1 MKMEQ
6 LIVQYLY
13 SNKKVTLQDIG
24 TFIISADINIPV
36 DSEKDTVLPENA
48 IEFKYEP
55 KAGVDEGLINYIVAN
70 SRKIK
75 PLATSDLES
84 FISLNKQFL
93 NIGKPLVMEGLGTLH
108 KTQIGDYAFTQAGTS
123 HVMLQDTPKIVTEKI
138 IEKVTFATP
147 PKEKSGGINKMA
159 VIALL
164 GFIVL
169 GALGLLAY
177 YFINKKNNDVNNE
190 NVEVSSASKDTTNNA
205 ASTNTVAITDTS
217 AAKKLKDSLAA
228 IIPINT
234 SDTNSFYIVIKEFT
248 DLALAQKRYTVLTN
262 YGNKLVLTTKDSV
275 TYKLRMPFKNPL
287 TDTLRVKDSIA
298 VFFKAKTYVELP

>member
-13 SNKKVTLQDIG
+13 SNKKVTLQDVG
-24 TFIISADINIPV
+24 SFVISSDINIPI

-48 IEFKYEP
+48 IEFTYDP
-55 KAGVDEGLINYIVAN
+55 KAGVDEGLIDYIVAN

-123 HVMLQDTPKIVTEKI
+123 HVMLQDAPKVVTEKI
-138 IEKVTFATP
+138 IEKVSFATP
-147 PKEKSGGINKMA
+147 PKEKGGGVNKKAIVA
-159 VIALL
+159 VL
-164 GFIVL
+164 GFVVL

-177 YFINKKNNDVNNE
+177 YFINKKNNDTVSE
-190 NVEVSSASKDTTNNA
+190 NIETSAIANDTTNNA
-205 ASTNTVAITDTS
+205 ATNTTTIADTS
-217 AAKKLKDSLAA
+217 TAKKLKDSISAVR
-228 IIPINT
+228 PINT

-262 YGNKLVLTTKDSV
+262 YGNKLVLTTKDSI
-275 TYKLRMPFKNPL
+275 TYKLRMPFKKPL
-287 TDTLRVKDSIA
+287 TDTLRVKDSIGI
-298 VFFKAKTYVELP
+298 FFQAKTYVELP

>member
-24 TFIISADINIPV
+24 TFIISSDINIPV

-48 IEFKYEP
+48 IEFKYDP
-55 KAGVDEGLINYIVAN
+55 KAGVDDGLIDYIVAN

-108 KTQIGDYAFTQAGTS
+108 KTQIGDYAFSQAGIS
-123 HVMLQDTPKIVTEKI
+123 HVMLQDTPKIVTEKT
-138 IEKVTFATP
+138 IEKVSFATP

-159 VIALL
+159 IVAVL

-169 GALGLLAY
+169 GAIALLAY
-177 YFINKKNNDVNNE
+177 YFINKNNADTSNGNIE
-190 NVEVSSASKDTTNNA
+190 ISTQAKDTTTNS
-205 ASTNTVAITDTS
+205 ASTNTTTIDTS
-217 AAKKLKDSLAA
+217 AAKKTKDSLAA
-228 IIPINT
+228 IRPINT
-234 SDTNSFYIVIKEFT
+234 SDTNSFYIVIKEFN
-248 DLALAQKRYTVLTN
+248 DLALAQKRYAVLTG
-262 YGNKLVLTTKDSV
+262 YGNKLVLTTKDSI
-275 TYKLRMPFKNPL
+275 TYKLRMPFKKPL
-287 TDTLRVKDSIA
+287 TDTLRVKDSIGI
-298 VFFKAKTYVELP
+298 FFQAKTYVELP

>member
-13 SNKKVTLQDIG
+13 SNKKVTLQDVG
-24 TFIISADINIPV
+24 TFTISSDINIPM

-48 IEFKYEP
+48 IEFKYDP
-55 KAGVDEGLINYIVAN
+55 KAGVDEGLIDYIVAN

-93 NIGKPLVMEGLGTLH
+93 NIGKPLIIEGLGTLH
-108 KTQIGDYAFTQAGTS
+108 KTQAGDYSFAQAGTS

-138 IEKVTFATP
+138 IEKVSFATP
-147 PKEKSGGINKMA
+147 PKEKSAGINKMA
-159 VIALL
+159 VVGVL

-177 YFINKKNNDVNNE
+177 YFINKKSADSGNG
-190 NVEVSSASKDTTNNA
+190 NVEVSTAAKDTTSNSSA
-205 ASTNTVAITDTS
+205 NTTTTIDTI

-228 IIPINT
+228 LRPVNKN
-234 SDTNSFYIVIKEFT
+234 DTNSFYIVIKEFT
-248 DLALAQKRYTVLTN
+248 NLALAQKRYTILTN
-262 YGNKLVLTTKDSV
+262 YGNKLVLTTKDSI
-275 TYKLRMPFKNPL
+275 TYKLRMPFRKPL
-287 TDTLRVKDSIA
+287 ADTLRAKDSVG
-298 VFFKAKTYVELP
+298 VFFQAKTYVELP

>member
-13 SNKKVTLQDIG
+13 SNKKVTLQDVG

-48 IEFKYEP
+48 IEFKYDP
-55 KAGVDEGLINYIVAN
+55 KAGVDEGLIDYIVAN

-147 PKEKSGGINKMA
+147 PKEKGSGINKMA
-159 VIALL
+159 IVSIL
-164 GFIVL
+164 GVLVL
-169 GALGLLAY
+169 GAIGLLAY
-177 YFINKKNNDVNNE
+177 YFINKNKETSSENNSEIAVAANDT
-190 NVEVSSASKDTTNNA
+190 SATNKPTNADTSTINKTKDTTATTA
-205 ASTNTVAITDTS
+205 AR
-217 AAKKLKDSLAA
+217 
-228 IIPINT
+228 PINT
-234 SDTNSFYIVIKEFT
+234 ADSNSFYIVIKEFT

-275 TYKLRMPFKNPL
+275 TYKLRMPFKKPL
-287 TDTLRVKDSIA
+287 ADTLRVKDSVGI
-298 VFFKAKTYVELP
+298 FFQAKTYVELP

>member
-24 TFIISADINIPV
+24 TFIISSDINIPV

-48 IEFKYEP
+48 IEFKYDP
-55 KAGVDEGLINYIVAN
+55 KAGVDEGLIDYIVAN

-138 IEKVTFATP
+138 IEKVSFATP
-147 PKEKSGGINKMA
+147 PKEKSGGINKLAILA
-159 VIALL
+159 VL

-169 GALGLLAY
+169 GALALLAY
-177 YFINKKNNDVNNE
+177 YFINNKNNDAGNA
-190 NVEVSSASKDTTNNA
+190 NVETTTAAKDTSNN

-217 AAKKLKDSLAA
+217 VAKKIKDSLAA
-228 IIPINT
+228 IRPVNT

-262 YGNKLVLTTKDSV
+262 YGNKLVLTTRDSI
-275 TYKLRMPFKNPL
+275 TYKLRMPFKKPL
-287 TDTLRVKDSIA
+287 TDTLRVKDSIGI
-298 VFFKAKTYVELP
+298 FFQAKTYVELP

>member
-13 SNKKVTLQDIG
+13 SNKKVTLQDVG

-48 IEFKYEP
+48 IEFKYDP
-55 KAGVDEGLINYIVAN
+55 KAGVDEGLIDYIVAN

-123 HVMLQDTPKIVTEKI
+123 HVMLQDAPKIVTEKI

-147 PKEKSGGINKMA
+147 PKEKSAGINKMA
-159 VIALL
+159 LIGIL

-169 GALGLLAY
+169 GSLGLLAY
-177 YFINKKNNDVNNE
+177 YFINKKNNDAGSE
-190 NVEVSSASKDTTNNA
+190 NVETSTVAKDTSSN
-205 ASTNTVAITDTS
+205 ASTTTALITDTS

-228 IIPINT
+228 ARPVNT

-262 YGNKLVLTTKDSV
+262 YGNKLVLTTKDSI
-275 TYKLRMPFKNPL
+275 TYKLRMPFRKPL
-287 TDTLRVKDSIA
+287 ADTLRVKDSVG
-298 VFFKAKTYVELP
+298 VFFQAKTYVELP

>member
-48 IEFKYEP
+48 IEFKYDP
-55 KAGVDEGLINYIVAN
+55 KVAVDEGLIDYIVAN

-123 HVMLQDTPKIVTEKI
+123 HVMLQDAPKIVTEKI
-138 IEKVTFATP
+138 IEKVSFATP
-147 PKEKSGGINKMA
+147 PKEKSGGMNKKA
-159 VIALL
+159 VLGIL
-164 GFIVL
+164 GFIVV
-169 GALGLLAY
+169 GALALLAY
-177 YFINKKNNDVNNE
+177 YFITKKNEDAGNATIE
-190 NVEVSSASKDTTNNA
+190 TAATKDTTNNT
-205 ASTNTVAITDTS
+205 STSTVAITDTS

-228 IIPINT
+228 IRPINT
-234 SDTNSFYIVIKEFT
+234 SDSNSFYIVIKEFT

-262 YGNKLVLTTKDSV
+262 YGNKLVLTTKDSI
-275 TYKLRMPFKNPL
+275 TYKLRMPFRKPL
-287 TDTLRVKDSIA
+287 SDTLRVKDSIG
-298 VFFKAKTYVELP
+298 VFFQAKTYVELP

>member
-13 SNKKVTLQDIG
+13 SNKKVTLQEIG
-24 TFIISADINIPV
+24 TFSISSDINIPV
-36 DSEKDTVLPENA
+36 DSEKDTIMPENY
-48 IEFKYEP
+48 IEFKYDS
-55 KAGVDEGLINYIVAN
+55 KAGVDEGLIDYIVAN

-108 KTQIGDYAFTQAGTS
+108 KTQMGDYAFAQAGTS
-123 HVMLQDTPKIVTEKI
+123 HVMIQDAPKIVTEKI
-138 IEKVTFATP
+138 IEKVSFATP
-147 PKEKSGGINKMA
+147 PKEKSSNVNK
-159 VIALL
+159 IAIVGVLS
-164 GFIVL
+164 FIIL

-177 YFINKKNNDVNNE
+177 YFINKNTATATNTEDNS
-190 NVEVSSASKDTTNNA
+190 EVSTPAK
-205 ASTNTVAITDTS
+205 DTS
-217 AAKKLKDSLAA
+217 AVNKTNATDTTAATKIKESLAVTT
-228 IIPINT
+228 PVNT

-275 TYKLRMPFKNPL
+275 TYKLRMPFQKPL
-287 TDTLRVKDSIA
+287 SDTLRVKDSIGI
-298 VFFKAKTYVELP
+298 FFQAKTYVELP